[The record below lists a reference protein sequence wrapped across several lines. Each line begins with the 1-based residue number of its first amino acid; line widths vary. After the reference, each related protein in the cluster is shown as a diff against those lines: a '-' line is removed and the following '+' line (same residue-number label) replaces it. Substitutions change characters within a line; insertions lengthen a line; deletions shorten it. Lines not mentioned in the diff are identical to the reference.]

1 MKRLHISVLGA
12 VLTLAAC
19 SGGTEAEV
27 RVETLAATIQEH
39 QIDHFVRTFA
49 LTAPTRA
56 VERAEREARTPSI
69 AAMIEE
75 GRLGF
80 EEDAAVRELVTL
92 LFAER
97 GYEHL
102 FVYGTHLTPDGRA
115 VADAMLGADRHGI
128 DPDRLHAAEINQ
140 RLAVLEAAGDVESI
154 LSDLQL
160 SIEDESVIL
169 AFMMNHAA
177 LDGTLPARDAMFEV
191 ISSADADNPVPR
203 YAQAIETLTDRLSRA
218 AEAGP
223 ELELVL
229 ASAFLRYGI
238 VNRHSNLR
246 YVTDEVA
253 AEHGWDE
260 VDDHRPEV
268 ERAMAGASF
277 RRALETGFSTELAEL
292 QPPFATYD
300 GLVAALAVYR
310 GYVEAGGWEPLE
322 IRRELRPG
330 QTHEVVPALRRRL
343 AAEEY
348 FDGELE
354 SEHYD
359 TELEEAVRWYQRT
372 HQLEVDGEVA
382 GQTLTSLNIASERR
396 TAQILVALD
405 KWRDSRLADDW
416 EGEYV
421 WVNVPEFYAELR
433 DGAELVYRWKVVVG
447 RERRSVDAQGNT
459 RGRTP
464 LFSDSMEYIVF
475 NPYWNVPS
483 QIREEEYDS
492 LIAED
497 PNWLFDNGF
506 EIAIDGS
513 REWLRQLP
521 GSGNAL
527 GRVKFLFPN
536 SHDVYMHD
544 TPSRSLF
551 SRAVRNYSHG
561 CVRVDDPLVLAR
573 RLLERDRDWSRHR
586 AQRYVD
592 RMLDAGEEQWISLID
607 PLPVHI
613 EYISVSVDE
622 DGRPNFLADPYSLD
636 RPRVDEMQ
644 TRHYGPSE
652 DAESDDD

>member
-1 MKRLHISVLGA
+1 MNRLHLNLLCAA
-12 VLTLAAC
+12 VLLAAC
-19 SGGTEAEV
+19 SGGTEAEL

-39 QIDHFVRTFA
+39 QVEHFVRTFA

-56 VERAEREARTPSI
+56 VERAERDARTPSI

-80 EEDAAVRELVTL
+80 EGDAAVRELVTL

-115 VADAMLGADRHGI
+115 VVDTVLGADREGL
-128 DPDRLHAAEINQ
+128 DPVALHASEISA
-140 RLAVLEAAGDVESI
+140 RLETLAAAGDVESI
-154 LSDLQL
+154 LDDLQL
-160 SIEDESVIL
+160 SIEDESAL
-169 AFMMNHAA
+169 LGFMMDNVA
-177 LDGTLPARDAMFEV
+177 LDGTLPAGDAMFEV
-191 ISSADADNPVPR
+191 IARGTDENPVPR
-203 YAQAIETLTDRLSRA
+203 YAAAIEALTGRLSRA
-218 AEAGP
+218 AEAAP

-238 VNRHSNLR
+238 VNRHSNLG
-246 YVTDEVA
+246 YVSDEVA
-253 AEHGWDE
+253 AEHGWGD
-260 VDDHRPEV
+260 VNDHREEV

-277 RRALETGFSTELAEL
+277 RRALQTGFSAEIAEL
-292 QPPFATYD
+292 RPPFATYD
-300 GLVAALAVYR
+300 GLVAALADYR
-310 GYVEAGGWEPLE
+310 RYVDAGGWEPLG
-322 IRRELRPG
+322 IQRSLRPG
-330 QTHEVVPALRRRL
+330 NTHELVPALRRRL

-348 FDGELE
+348 FEGDLE
-354 SEHYD
+354 SEHFD
-359 TELEEAVRWYQRT
+359 SELEQAVRWYQQT
-372 HQLEVDGEVA
+372 HQLEVDGTVA
-382 GQTLTSLNIASERR
+382 GQTLTSMNIPAERR
-396 TAQILVALD
+396 AAQILVALD
-405 KWRDSRLADDW
+405 KWRDSRLAADW
-416 EGEYV
+416 DQEYI

-433 DGAELVYRWKVVVG
+433 DGPELVYRWRVVVG
-447 RERRSVDAQGNT
+447 RQRSALDAQGVP

-464 LFSDSMEYIVF
+464 LFSDLLEYIVF
-475 NPYWNVPS
+475 NPYWNVPT
-483 QIREEEYDS
+483 QIREEEYDH
-492 LIAED
+492 LIEAD

-521 GSGNAL
+521 GDGNAL

-586 AQRYVD
+586 AQRYID
-592 RMLDAGEEQWISLID
+592 RMLEGGEEQWVSMID

-613 EYISVSVDE
+613 KYISVSIDD
-622 DGRPNFLADPYSLD
+622 DGRPNFLADPYVLD
-636 RPRVDEMQ
+636 RPLVDAAQE
-644 TRHYGPSE
+644 RAYGPLGGS
-652 DAESDDD
+652 DSDDD